1 MQVVDGSAIAAVA
14 VASMVALLLLAGWSC
29 FEAPPPPPP
38 APRLPVG
45 GDDDGG
51 VPAAPAPRP
60 VDDAEPMHLTAD
72 VRVTAA
78 ALRAADVFITD
89 NPEFV
94 PAQDIKALHLPGVP
108 PDTLRN
114 AAGTAGVALQQLGP
128 GVFANIAR
136 LNPAVTVLNAHAPAL
151 FMPWPGMYVAV
162 YQRQ

>member
-45 GDDDGG
+45 GDDDDA
-51 VPAAPAPRP
+51 PAAAAPRP
-60 VDDAEPMHLTAD
+60 VADAEPMQLTAD

-78 ALRAADVFITD
+78 ALRAADVFIVD
-89 NPEFV
+89 NPDFV
-94 PAQDIKALHLPGVP
+94 VAQDIKALHLPGVP

-114 AAGTAGVALQQLGP
+114 AAGTAGVALVQLGP

-151 FMPWPGMYVAV
+151 FMPWPGMCVAM